1 MHTYRRTMK
10 NITIISLITLAL
22 VSCSQDE
29 NRSASTLPG
38 GDSIKLI
45 AVDNVRTQDELD
57 IFLKQK
63 YGDIQSLPS
72 IWQGSRDS
80 SFGDFRYRLS
90 DGKEISI
97 PGIYTSSTGN
107 IVDPEFDLRT
117 LPD

>member
-1 MHTYRRTMK
+1 MK
-10 NITIISLITLAL
+10 TLTIITIMAIASI
-22 VSCSQDE
+22 SCSRNE
-29 NRSASTLPG
+29 NQSESTLPA
-38 GDSIKLI
+38 GDVMKIL

-63 YGDIQSLPS
+63 YGEVQSLPS
-72 IWQGSRDS
+72 LWQGSRDS

-97 PGIYTSSTGN
+97 PGVYAVSTGN
-107 IVDPEFDLRT
+107 IIDPEFDLRT